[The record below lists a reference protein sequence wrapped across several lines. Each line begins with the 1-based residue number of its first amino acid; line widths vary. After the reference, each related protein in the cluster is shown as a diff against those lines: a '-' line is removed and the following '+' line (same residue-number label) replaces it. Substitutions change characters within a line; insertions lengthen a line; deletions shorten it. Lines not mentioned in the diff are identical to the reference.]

1 MHFLEPQYIVHIHSQ
16 YPNRWLGLLLIA
28 EPAIMPGLRYNGGM
42 NTSTATSPVRYF
54 ERHAHG
60 RLHITNRDLDALA
73 LLDELI
79 LMNTHQMR
87 ARFGMEFVKVRLK
100 RLYHHGYVERVEA
113 QRRIR
118 LLKGG
123 GSQALVLS
131 LTNKGARLLKEHD
144 RLQHKKRDWNER
156 NRLLKPWSLSHP
168 LSVSDVAVAFDMAFD
183 RIPDHELAR
192 RLDTKPIAA
201 PGFDTPLISDL
212 VHELVTPDGRRS
224 IFCHEID
231 CGSMPNTRHD
241 GSDLQSLA
249 WKFERYLAY
258 VKSGAAERDFGT
270 KSLRILTIVSGGEEK
285 KRNVAQTAKAVC
297 SGLGV
302 DRFLVTTLEN
312 VQKQSVLKPIWI
324 NANGEVRSLL

>member
-1 MHFLEPQYIVHIHSQ
+1 
-16 YPNRWLGLLLIA
+16 
-28 EPAIMPGLRYNGGM
+28 
-42 NTSTATSPVRYF
+42 
-54 ERHAHG
+54 
-60 RLHITNRDLDALA
+60 
-73 LLDELI
+73 
-79 LMNTHQMR
+79 MNTHQMR

-123 GSQALVLS
+123 GSQALVVS

-168 LSVSDVAVAFDMAFD
+168 LSVSDVAVAFDIAFD
-183 RIPDHELAR
+183 QISDQDLAR
-192 RLDTKPIAA
+192 RLNTKPIVV
-201 PGFDTPLISDL
+201 PSFSTPLIPDL
-212 VHELVTPDGRRS
+212 VHELITPDGRRS

-258 VKSGAAERDFGT
+258 AKSGGVERDFGT
-270 KSLRILTIVSGGEEK
+270 KSLRILTIVSGGTEK
-285 KRNVAQTAKAVC
+285 KQNVAQTAKAVC
-297 SGLGV
+297 GGVGV
-302 DRFLVTTLEN
+302 DRFLVATLED
-312 VQKQSVLKPIWI
+312 VQKRSVLEPIWI
-324 NANGEVRSLL
+324 NADGERRHLF

>member
-1 MHFLEPQYIVHIHSQ
+1 MK
-16 YPNRWLGLLLIA
+16 
-28 EPAIMPGLRYNGGM
+28 PAIGES
-42 NTSTATSPVRYF
+42 STRYF
-54 ERHAHG
+54 KR
-60 RLHITNRDLDALA
+60 RPTDPLNITDRDLDALA

-131 LTNKGARLLKEHD
+131 LTNKGARLLNEHD
-144 RLQHKKRDWNER
+144 RLRHKKRDWNER

-168 LSVSDVAVAFDMAFD
+168 LSVSDVAVAFDIAFD
-183 RIPDHELAR
+183 RVNDHELAR
-192 RLDTKPIAA
+192 RLDPKLIVA
-201 PGFDTPLISDL
+201 PGFDTPIIPDL
-212 VHELVTPDGRRS
+212 VHELMTFDGRRS
-224 IFCHEID
+224 ILCHEID

-241 GSDLQSLA
+241 DSDLQSLA

-258 VKSGAAERDFGT
+258 AKSGASERDFGT
-270 KSLRILTIVSGGEEK
+270 KSLRVLTIVSGGKEK

-297 SGLGV
+297 DGVGV
-302 DRFLVTTLEN
+302 DRFLVATLED
-312 VQKQSVLKPIWI
+312 VQKRSVLEPIWI
-324 NANGEVRSLL
+324 NAGGEVRSLL

>member
-1 MHFLEPQYIVHIHSQ
+1 M
-16 YPNRWLGLLLIA
+16 
-28 EPAIMPGLRYNGGM
+28 MRYNGSM
-42 NTSTATSPVRYF
+42 ETQAAISPVRYF
-54 ERHAHG
+54 ERRPND
-60 RLHITNRDLDALA
+60 RLHITDRDLDALA

-87 ARFGMEFVKVRLK
+87 VRFGTEFVKVRLK

-131 LTNKGARLLKEHD
+131 LTNKGARLLKEHG
-144 RLQHKKRDWNER
+144 RLVHEKRDWNER

-168 LSVSDVAVAFDMAFD
+168 LCVSDVAMAFD
-183 RIPDHELAR
+183 QAFEQFPGHELVR

-201 PGFDTPLISDL
+201 PGFDTPLIPDL
-212 VHELVTPDGRRS
+212 VHELTMPNGRRS
-224 IFCHEID
+224 TLCHEVD
-231 CGSMPNTRHD
+231 CGTMPNTRHD

-258 VKSGAAERDFGT
+258 AKSGAAENDFGT
-270 KSLRILTIVSGGEEK
+270 KSLRVLTIVNGGEEK
-285 KRNVAQTAKAVC
+285 KANVAQTALMIC
-297 SGLGV
+297 DGMGV
-302 DRFLVTTLEN
+302 DRFLVAKLGDI
-312 VQKQSVLKPIWI
+312 QKQSVMEPIWI
-324 NANGEVRSLL
+324 NAEGDKRDLI